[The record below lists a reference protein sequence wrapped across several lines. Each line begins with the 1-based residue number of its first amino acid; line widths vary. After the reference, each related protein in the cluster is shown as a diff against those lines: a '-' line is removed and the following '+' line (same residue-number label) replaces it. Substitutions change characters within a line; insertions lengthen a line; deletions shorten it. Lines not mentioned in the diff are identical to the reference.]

1 MAPVELKFGGVAVES
16 PHISSVI
23 CAFIVGVVCGLLG
36 AVFVMVNAQL
46 AKIRKKHITKGWQK
60 VLEAVLFAFT
70 TSSCFYWAPQ
80 IYGTCKDN
88 SLISEENKELLL
100 RYDCSEGQHSPLGS
114 MFFNEEL
121 GAIRSI
127 MSAYVKPGGILLP
140 AEQMIIYLLV
150 WYLFT
155 ITTYGVWVP
164 AGLFL
169 PGIIIGCA
177 VGAIYEDLQ
186 RKISGETEESDY
198 SYRVVPILISVGAM
212 LSAYCR
218 MTYSLVVIMLE
229 TTSAINI
236 FAPMIIAVMVSRY
249 VANFFTH
256 SLYATAIKAK
266 GIPILP
272 HKAPITIRQCE
283 VQEIMSLGVWSVPT
297 ILSVKQLKQV
307 LATTHSAF
315 PVTNTADRL
324 VGLIPK
330 SILIVLAKQ

>member
-1 MAPVELKFGGVAVES
+1 
-16 PHISSVI
+16 
-23 CAFIVGVVCGLLG
+23 
-36 AVFVMVNAQL
+36 
-46 AKIRKKHITKGWQK
+46 
-60 VLEAVLFAFT
+60 
-70 TSSCFYWAPQ
+70 
-80 IYGTCKDN
+80 
-88 SLISEENKELLL
+88 
-100 RYDCSEGQHSPLGS
+100 

-140 AEQMIIYLLV
+140 AEQMIVYLLV
-150 WYLFT
+150 WYIFT

-177 VGAIYEDLQ
+177 VGAIYEDLS
-186 RKISGETEESDY
+186 RKISGEEDTDDY
-198 SYRVVPILISVGAM
+198 SYRVVPILIAVGAM

-236 FAPMIIAVMVSRY
+236 FAPMIISVMVSRY
-249 VANFFTH
+249 VANFFSA
-256 SLYATAIKAK
+256 SLYSSAIKAK

-272 HKAPITIRQCE
+272 HKAPKLIANFE
-283 VQEIMSLGVWSVPT
+283 VQEIMSLGVWSVPS
-297 ILSVKQLKQV
+297 IISVKQLKTI
-307 LATTHSAF
+307 LNSSSSAF
-315 PVTNTADRL
+315 PVTNTANRL

-330 SILIVLAKQ
+330 SMLVVLAKQQAFYNKELMKGKMGQTAQESSSQQNVQN